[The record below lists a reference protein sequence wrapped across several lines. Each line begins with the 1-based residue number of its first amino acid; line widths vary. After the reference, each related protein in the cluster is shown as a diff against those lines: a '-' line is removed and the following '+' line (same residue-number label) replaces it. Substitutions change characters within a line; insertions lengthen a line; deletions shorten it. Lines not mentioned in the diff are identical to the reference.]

1 MKESVD
7 PQKRAVRSRDEIEK
21 FSEMRFKP
29 SMRKRIAPKKK
40 DAPTKSIWGREK
52 TFESLSKKRIDTIKA
67 MPIGKLM

>member
-1 MKESVD
+1 ME
-7 PQKRAVRSRDEIEK
+7 PPKRAVRRRDEIEK

-29 SMRKRIAPKKK
+29 SMRERIAPKKK

-52 TFESLSKKRIDTIKA
+52 TFESFSKIRIDTIKT